1 MEDVKIL
8 WTRLW
13 WVETWLFFDWWGE
26 YHPNSPVMEK
36 HFLSQSESLILLHK
50 ISPER
55 FYLLNLFF
63 VSKFNIMIENN
74 RISFSYW
81 WLLEF
86 FAGVCPLNSS
96 LCFLKFKTKLCQY
109 GDMSDRN
116 VNPKVTC
123 TDYISYHVPF
133 STFKYQIKNKICKMF
148 FHCTKNEVFY

>member
-8 WTRLW
+8 WRRLW

-36 HFLSQSESLILLHK
+36 YFLSQSESLILLHK

-55 FYLLNLFF
+55 LYLLNLFF

-86 FAGVCPLNSS
+86 FAGVCPLNSR

-123 TDYISYHVPF
+123 IDYISYIIPRTIF
-133 STFKYQIKNKICKMF
+133 NL
-148 FHCTKNEVFY
+148 